1 MNKIL
6 SILIIEDEEEVCDRY
21 VDCIKPLEYFN
32 IVSITNDSAKGIE
45 LTTSRKPDIVILD
58 LELQR
63 GSGSGLSYMAWYRD
77 CYIENKPIV
86 VITTHNPGEHIHKAV
101 RNMGADFIFTKFA
114 DNYSETF
121 VIEQL
126 KIIADNLTI
135 KKSSERSLNVAM
147 SKEQD
152 IERYKHLLF
161 DEFNKIGL
169 SPKLN
174 GYKYLADAVIIYKM
188 SVTKN
193 SISKELSDKYKK
205 TASSI
210 ERAMQRA
217 IETTWSRSSIDE
229 LFEHYKGRISHDSGI
244 PSNLE
249 FISYYAR
256 KLDLL

>member
-6 SILIIEDEEEVCDRY
+6 SILIIEDDEEVCDRY

-86 VITTHNPGEHIHKAV
+86 VITT
-101 RNMGADFIFTKFA
+101 
-114 DNYSETF
+114 
-121 VIEQL
+121 Q
-126 KIIADNLTI
+126 
-135 KKSSERSLNVAM
+135 
-147 SKEQD
+147 
-152 IERYKHLLF
+152 F

>member
-6 SILIIEDEEEVCDRY
+6 SILIIEDDEEVCDRY
-21 VDCIKPLEYFN
+21 VDCIKPSEYFN

-63 GSGSGLSYMAWYRD
+63 GSGSGLSYMSWYRD

-86 VITTHNPGEHIHKAV
+86 VITTHNPSKHIHKAV
-101 RNMGADFIFTKFA
+101 RNMGADFILTKFA
-114 DNYSETF
+114 DNYSEAF

-126 KIIADNLTI
+126 KIIADNMTI

-229 LFEHYKGRISHDSGI
+229 LFKHYKGRISHDSGI